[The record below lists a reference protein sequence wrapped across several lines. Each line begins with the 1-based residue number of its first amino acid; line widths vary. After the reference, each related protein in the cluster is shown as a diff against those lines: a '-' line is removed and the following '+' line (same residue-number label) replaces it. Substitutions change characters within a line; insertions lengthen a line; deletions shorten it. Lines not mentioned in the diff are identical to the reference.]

1 MKVKALS
8 KAKIDV
14 DKTSYP
20 ILLAI
25 CFAHLINDLLQSI
38 LPSIYPL
45 IQEDYSL
52 SFSQIGMITF
62 TFQITASLLQPF
74 VGFYTDKK
82 PQPYSFV
89 FGMILTLIGI
99 VLLSFSSSF
108 YSILLAAGIVGL
120 GSSVFHPEASKLAY
134 FASGGKRGLAQSIF
148 QLGGNT
154 GSAIGP
160 LLVALIVAVHGQRH
174 ILWFLIASFIG
185 IFILL
190 KVGKWYVRFLHCRA
204 NSPQKKV
211 EEKHNLS
218 RKKVITSIVILLVLI
233 FSKFFY
239 TASMTNY
246 FTFYLIDKFDVTV
259 QQSQFYLFIFLI
271 SVAAGTLLGGPIGD
285 RYGRKLVIKFSIL
298 GVAPFTLMLPHV
310 DFEMTIFLAVIIG
323 LILSSAFSAI
333 IVYAQELLPG
343 RIGMV
348 SGLFFGFGFGMGG
361 LGSALLGRLADAT
374 SIGYVFQV
382 CSFLPLIGLF
392 VYFLPTIDKKKANKS
407 VKQDEFKI

>member
-1 MKVKALS
+1 MNIKLFNRPEVGS
-8 KAKIDV
+8 

-20 ILLAI
+20 ILFAI

-45 IQEDYSL
+45 IQQDYSL

-89 FGMILTLIGI
+89 FGMSLTLIGV
-99 VLLSFSSSF
+99 VLLSFSTSF
-108 YSILLAAGIVGL
+108 YSILLAAGVIGM
-120 GSSVFHPEASKLAY
+120 GSSVFHPESSKLAY
-134 FASGGKRGLAQSIF
+134 YASGGKRGLAQSIF

-160 LLVALIVAVHGQRH
+160 LLVALVVAVHGQQH
-174 ILWFLIASFIG
+174 ILWFLIFAVIG
-185 IFILL
+185 IFILM
-190 KVGKWYVRFLHCRA
+190 KVGRWYANYLDWRA
-204 NSPQKKV
+204 TSTTKQV

-218 RKKVITSIVILLVLI
+218 KRKVTLSILILLILI

-246 FTFYLIDKFDVTV
+246 FTFYLIDKFDVSV
-259 QQSQFYLFIFLI
+259 QQSQLFLFVFLS

-285 RYGRKLVIKFSIL
+285 KYGRKLVMKFSIL

-310 DFEMTIFLAVIIG
+310 NFEFTIVLSVFIG

-348 SGLFFGFGFGMGG
+348 SGLFFGFAFGMGG
-361 LGSALLGRLADAT
+361 LGSALLGKLADQT
-374 SIGYVFQV
+374 SIGYVFEV
-382 CSFLPLIGLF
+382 CAYLPLIGLF
-392 VYFLPTIDKKKANKS
+392 VYFLPTFNKKKLQKN
-407 VKQDEFKI
+407 

>member
-1 MKVKALS
+1 METKS
-8 KAKIDV
+8 KTKLEMNTN
-14 DKTSYP
+14 KTSYS
-20 ILLAI
+20 ILFAI
-25 CFAHLINDLLQSI
+25 SFAHLINDLLQSI

-45 IQEDYSL
+45 IQQDFSL
-52 SFSQIGMITF
+52 SFAQIGLITF
-62 TFQITASLLQPF
+62 TFQVTASLLQPF

-89 FGMILTLIGI
+89 FGAGFTLIGI
-99 VLLSFSSSF
+99 VLLSFATSF
-108 YSILLAAGIVGL
+108 YSILLAAGMIGV
-120 GSSVFHPEASKLAY
+120 GSSIFHPESSKLAY
-134 FASGGKRGLAQSIF
+134 YASGGKRGLAQSIF

-160 LLVALIVAVHGQRH
+160 LLVALIVAVHGQQH
-174 ILWFLIASFIG
+174 ILWFLIASLVALFV
-185 IFILL
+185 LV
-190 KVGKWYVRFLHCRA
+190 KVGRWYGNYLDWRA
-204 NSPQKKV
+204 TSSQKQV

-218 RKKVITSIVILLVLI
+218 KIKVVISILILLVLI

-246 FTFYLIDKFDVTV
+246 FTFYLIDKFNVTV
-259 QQSQFYLFIFLI
+259 QESQFYLFVFLI

-285 RYGRKLVIKFSIL
+285 RYGRKLVMKFSIL
-298 GVAPFTLMLPHV
+298 GVAPFTLLLPYAN
-310 DFEMTIFLAVIIG
+310 FEMTIVLAILIG

-361 LGSALLGRLADAT
+361 LGSALLGSLADQT
-374 SIGYVFQV
+374 SIEYVFQI

-392 VYFLPTIDKKKANKS
+392 VYFLPTIDRKK
-407 VKQDEFKI
+407 

>member
-1 MKVKALS
+1 MNIKSLYKAEVGS
-8 KAKIDV
+8 

-45 IQEDYSL
+45 IQKDYSL
-52 SFSQIGMITF
+52 TFSQIGLITF

-82 PQPYSFV
+82 PQPFSFV
-89 FGMILTLIGI
+89 FGMSLTLIGI
-99 VLLSFSSSF
+99 LLLSFSTSF
-108 YSILLAAGIVGL
+108 HSILLAAGVVGM
-120 GSSVFHPEASKLAY
+120 GSSVFHPESSKLAY
-134 FASGGKRGLAQSIF
+134 YASGGKRGLAQSIF

-160 LLVALIVAVHGQRH
+160 LLVALIVAVHGQQH
-174 ILWFLIASFIG
+174 ILWFLILAVIG

-190 KVGKWYVRFLHCRA
+190 KVGKWYSNYLHWRA
-204 NSPQKKV
+204 TSPSKVV
-211 EEKHNLS
+211 EEKHDLS
-218 RKKVITSIVILLVLI
+218 KKKVVRSILILLVLI

-246 FTFYLIDKFDVTV
+246 FTFYLIDKFDVSV
-259 QQSQFYLFIFLI
+259 QQSQLYLFVFLA

-285 RYGRKLVIKFSIL
+285 KYGRKLVMKFSIL

-310 DFEMTIFLAVIIG
+310 NFEFTIVLSVLIG

-348 SGLFFGFGFGMGG
+348 SGLFFGFAFGMGG
-361 LGSALLGRLADAT
+361 LGSALLGRLADQT
-374 SIGYVFQV
+374 SIGYVFEV
-382 CSFLPLIGLF
+382 CAYLPLIGLF
-392 VYFLPTIDKKKANKS
+392 VYLLPTINNKKINK
-407 VKQDEFKI
+407 K

>member
-1 MKVKALS
+1 MNLKSIS
-8 KAKIDV
+8 KQEISA
-14 DKTSYP
+14 DKTSYS

-38 LPSIYPL
+38 LPSIYPM
-45 IQEDYSL
+45 IQKDYSL

-82 PQPYSFV
+82 PQPYSFL
-89 FGMILTLIGI
+89 FGMILTLFGI
-99 VLLSFSSSF
+99 ILLSFASSF
-108 YSILLAAGIVGL
+108 YTILLAAGVIGL

-160 LLVALIVAVHGQRH
+160 LLVALIVAVYGQQH
-174 ILWFLIASFIG
+174 ILWFLIFSVIG

-190 KVGKWYVRFLHCRA
+190 KVGRWYANYLSWRA
-204 NSPQKKV
+204 TSANKRM
-211 EEKHNLS
+211 EEKHNLT
-218 RKKVITSIVILLVLI
+218 KKQVVRSVVILLILI

-246 FTFYLIDKFDVTV
+246 FTFYLIDKFGVSV
-259 QQSQFYLFIFLI
+259 QQSQFYLFVFLA

-285 RYGRKLVIKFSIL
+285 KYGRRVVMKFSIL
-298 GVAPFTLMLPHV
+298 GVAPFTLLMPHV
-310 DFEMTIFLAVIIG
+310 NFELTILLAVLIG

-348 SGLFFGFGFGMGG
+348 SGLFFGFAFGMGG
-361 LGSALLGRLADAT
+361 LGSALLGRLADQT
-374 SIGYVFQV
+374 SIGYVFYV

-392 VYFLPTIDKKKANKS
+392 IYFLPSINNKK
-407 VKQDEFKI
+407 

>member
-1 MKVKALS
+1 MKLKSISNTEINA
-8 KAKIDV
+8 
-14 DKTSYP
+14 DKTSYS

-38 LPSIYPL
+38 LPSIYPI
-45 IQEDYSL
+45 IQKDYSL

-89 FGMILTLIGI
+89 FGMIFTLFGI
-99 VLLSFSSSF
+99 ILLSFASSF
-108 YSILLAAGIVGL
+108 YAILLAAGVIGL
-120 GSSVFHPEASKLAY
+120 GSSIFHPESSKLAY

-160 LLVALIVAVHGQRH
+160 LLVALIVAVHGQQH
-174 ILWFLIASFIG
+174 ILWFLIFSVIG

-190 KVGKWYVRFLHCRA
+190 KVGKWYRNYLNWIATSTNKR
-204 NSPQKKV
+204 V
-211 EEKHNLS
+211 EERHNLS
-218 RKKVITSIVILLVLI
+218 KKQVVTSIVILLILI

-246 FTFYLIDKFDVTV
+246 FTFYLIDKFDVSV
-259 QQSQFYLFIFLI
+259 QQSQFYLFVFLI

-285 RYGRKLVIKFSIL
+285 KYGRKVVMKFSIL
-298 GVAPFTLMLPHV
+298 GVAPFTLLMPYASFELTILLAML
-310 DFEMTIFLAVIIG
+310 IG

-361 LGSALLGRLADAT
+361 LGSALLGRLADQT

-392 VYFLPTIDKKKANKS
+392 VYFLPTINGKKTIK
-407 VKQDEFKI
+407 E